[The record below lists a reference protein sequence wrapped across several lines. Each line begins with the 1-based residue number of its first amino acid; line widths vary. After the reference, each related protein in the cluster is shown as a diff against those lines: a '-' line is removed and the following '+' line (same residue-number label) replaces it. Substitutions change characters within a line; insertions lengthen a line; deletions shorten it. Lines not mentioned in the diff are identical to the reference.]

1 MCFGI
6 HFFSFVLFPGCFFLV
21 LLRAQALRGR
31 CWLLVGNKL
40 NSTVVVF
47 KDQNSKL
54 LGRAPPA
61 WLTCASPPFTP

>member
-6 HFFSFVLFPGCFFLV
+6 RFFSFVLFPG
-21 LLRAQALRGR
+21 LLRAEALRGR
-31 CWLLVGNKL
+31 CRFLVGNKL

-61 WLTCASPPFTP
+61 WLMCASPPKLFIIILG